1 MEEVWLNYFLIV
13 LAAVAAF
20 IYRATKKQSIRTCF
34 GAAIIW
40 GVGIYVMLQGIA
52 WNLGGIFS
60 DE

>member
-1 MEEVWLNYFLIV
+1 MEEVWQNYLLVV

-20 IYRATKKQSIRTCF
+20 IYRATKKHSIRTCF

-52 WNLGGIFS
+52 WNLGGAFF
-60 DE
+60 